1 MIAGRRRAAPRPVP
15 AASTEPVHLPE
26 PDERQAYRILDFA
39 LRAGELL
46 LSGGEAAAEVTA
58 MTIAITRACGLPY
71 VVSEV
76 TFTSITLSYV
86 RAPDV
91 APVTSVRLVEQRTP
105 DYTRVTEVHNL
116 VDDLVARR
124 VTPAEAIE
132 RLDRIR
138 ERRHPYRRWVVTGF
152 RAVLA
157 AAVAVLLG
165 AGVLVTVI
173 AFLTTVVV
181 DRTTGALA
189 ARLVPDFYANTVGAA
204 IATTVAML
212 VLVADL
218 DVRPSLIV
226 ASGIVL
232 LLPGITLVGA
242 VQDAINGFPLT
253 ATARAFEVFVLTA
266 GIVTGVAAVLS
277 LADRLSLPLAVNQ
290 PPSTGWGD
298 VPVQLVAAVLSAAA
312 AAGASYAPRRTLPA
326 AGVAAGL
333 GWGAFRGLDEL
344 GLDPALATGVA
355 AVLVGGRCLPD
366 RPPAAGVTADLR
378 RRRDHPAAP
387 GSDDLPRHA
396 AARRRQHRDG
406 SGAAEPGD
414 HDRPGP
420 GRRGDPRRVHRP
432 AGVGA
437 GACAGAAPRPAG
449 ARCRRHGGGPDEPS
463 GRVTA
468 PSRGADARSVRRPG
482 TPDRRGRGGLVPAGS
497 RDRARLHRALRAS
510 AGDDAS
516 ARPDSR
522 RCQGPR
528 EGLR

>member
-15 AASTEPVHLPE
+15 TASTEPVHLPE

-39 LRAGELL
+39 LRAGEVL
-46 LSGGEAAAEVTA
+46 LSGGEAASEVTA
-58 MTIAITRACGLPY
+58 MTVAITRACGLPY
-71 VVSEV
+71 VVCEV

-105 DYTRVTEVHNL
+105 DYTRVTEVHNM
-116 VDDLVARR
+116 VDDIVSRR

-132 RLDRIR
+132 RLDGIR
-138 ERRHPYRRWVVTGF
+138 TRRHPYRRWVVTGF

-181 DRTTGALA
+181 DRTTGALT
-189 ARLVPDFYANTVGAA
+189 ARLLPDFYANTVGAA

-218 DVRPSLIV
+218 DLRPSLIV

-242 VQDAINGFPLT
+242 VQDAINGFLLT

-277 LADRLSLPLAVNQ
+277 LADRLSVPLAVSQ
-290 PPSTGWGD
+290 APSTGWGD
-298 VPVQLVAAVLSAAA
+298 VPVQLAAAVLAAAA
-312 AAGASYAPRRTLPA
+312 AAGANYAPRRTLPA
-326 AGVAAGL
+326 AGLAAGV

-355 AVLVGGRCLPD
+355 AVLVGAGAYLFARRQKASPLIYVAAGIIPLLPGLTIYRGMLLLAD
-366 RPPAAGVTADLR
+366 GNTAMGLVLLSQATTIGLALAAGVILGGFIAR
-378 RRRDHPAAP
+378 PA
-387 GSDDLPRHA
+387 S
-396 AARRRQHRDG
+396 ARVR
-406 SGAAEPGD
+406 A
-414 HDRPGP
+414 
-420 GRRGDPRRVHRP
+420 RGPRRVRP
-432 AGVGA
+432 PV
-437 GACAGAAPRPAG
+437 AA
-449 ARCRRHGGGPDEPS
+449 
-463 GRVTA
+463 
-468 PSRGADARSVRRPG
+468 VRE
-482 TPDRRGRGGLVPAGS
+482 S
-497 RDRARLHRALRAS
+497 
-510 AGDDAS
+510 
-516 ARPDSR
+516 
-522 RCQGPR
+522 
-528 EGLR
+528 